1 MVGDHMGILCAV
13 VFFFFFFFLL
23 FFYFFICT
31 GALVL
36 YAICSKPV
44 GRESIGRWDEI
55 VVATSLVMISRPRTT
70 LFSFSV
76 YLFACTRCSRSP
88 PPPSL
93 PAIIKS
99 SLNSEQTATKIRFR
113 GRPNHLIWTPD
124 PKGNRF
130 KSDKSDWQPYGCGE

>member
-1 MVGDHMGILCAV
+1 MGILCAV
-13 VFFFFFFFLL
+13 VFIFIFLFFSFFLFL
-23 FFYFFICT
+23 F
-31 GALVL
+31 ALVL

-70 LFSFSV
+70 LFWSFFSFSV
-76 YLFACTRCSRSP
+76 YLFACTRCSRPLPFP
-88 PPPSL
+88 PCHHP
-93 PAIIKS
+93 IIKS